1 MVIDGQDRDSFQDFK
16 VQNIKVP
23 LGLYSR
29 ACKKYGAPE
38 VLPDDDEDDME
49 VVEEGDGGAVE
60 VEGDDS
66 DDEPAGEE
74 AGPMDETDERGG
86 CVCVEK
92 VSSNV
97 YIV

>member
-1 MVIDGQDRDSFQDFK
+1 
-16 VQNIKVP
+16 
-23 LGLYSR
+23 
-29 ACKKYGAPE
+29 
-38 VLPDDDEDDME
+38 ME

-74 AGPMDETDERGG
+74 AGPMAETDERGG

>member
-1 MVIDGQDRDSFQDFK
+1 M
-16 VQNIKVP
+16 
-23 LGLYSR
+23 
-29 ACKKYGAPE
+29 E
-38 VLPDDDEDDME
+38 VVADEDADADEDDAE
-49 VVEEGDGGAVE
+49 VDE
-60 VEGDDS
+60 

-74 AGPMDETDERGG
+74 AGPMAETDERGG